1 MVRKSLSKMLSNAPF
16 PSSLPDL
23 IYIIEILNESV
34 HNCRQIYCSNPKDS
48 EFDATDTPEP
58 QIISV
63 VIPLG
68 VLLGENAERM
78 CTFVLFLLNQLDCHT
93 LWYGYGIELSGQ
105 PRGVDTTVNI
115 RFKNV
120 LLFSQDP
127 YLLGKLSAFNK
138 ETPQKAAPV
147 THQFWQKA
155 TNHLNTLT
163 SVRARAHITECY
175 TEIDLL
181 KAEVADM
188 KRDKAVINALLAA
201 AKTKIRSI
209 NRQGLI
215 YESSKR
221 DVSTMKSKRTI
232 ANAYETPSDKDCDRN
247 NQRQI
252 HNTVA
257 SAIGVVHKQYPN
269 ASHEA
274 CSLII
279 SGIAKEFLPDHND
292 SEENNDALIQIAKN
306 FIPVWRII
314 HAMVT
319 KHHCDEHMRVLHQV
333 LLMFVVGAPKEKY
346 SACSIKSVMSKLG
359 INDSKSRLVAAVAN
373 TRKNLFVLIEDKG
386 GVDMVVDNVG
396 IYVTELQPFF
406 KGIARAEN
414 KNAISPEKIA
424 RIIES
429 YYRNSEASPK
439 KDDVVKH
446 RIENLD
452 LTKNTEYIY
461 KQKRFATATEKETR
475 LDHMNLYQEHV
486 SVGVFSEHKP
496 FEIYPAT
503 VNTCKCQTCEGNR
516 LLKVAIIKQTKK
528 INEPVHLFVDVY
540 LVLLRFKRSMLLLK
554 KIREKKEDSKV
565 TLKTMKCSL
574 LCVQYGLEKIQT
586 TTIQNKFIKI
596 KLAKPDR
603 NGF

>member
-1 MVRKSLSKMLSNAPF
+1 M
-16 PSSLPDL
+16 
-23 IYIIEILNESV
+23 
-34 HNCRQIYCSNPKDS
+34 
-48 EFDATDTPEP
+48 
-58 QIISV
+58 
-63 VIPLG
+63 
-68 VLLGENAERM
+68 
-78 CTFVLFLLNQLDCHT
+78 
-93 LWYGYGIELSGQ
+93 
-105 PRGVDTTVNI
+105 
-115 RFKNV
+115 
-120 LLFSQDP
+120 FSQDP
-127 YLLGKLSAFNK
+127 YSLGKLSAFNK
-138 ETPQKAAPV
+138 ATPQKAAPE
-147 THQFWQKA
+147 THQFCQKA
-155 TNHLNTLT
+155 TNHLNILT

-175 TEIDLL
+175 NEIDLL

-188 KRDKAVINALLAA
+188 KRDKAFINALLTV

-221 DVSTMKSKRTI
+221 DVSTMKSKRSI
-232 ANAYETPSDKDCDRN
+232 ANAYETPSDKDRDRN

-257 SAIGVVHKQYPN
+257 SAIGVVHKQSPN

-279 SGIAKEFLPDHND
+279 SGIAAEFLPDDHND
-292 SEENNDALIQIAKN
+292 SEENNAALIQITKN
-306 FIPVWRII
+306 FISVWRII

-319 KHHCDEHMRVLHQV
+319 QHHCDEHIRLLHQV
-333 LLMFVVGAPKEKY
+333 LLMFVVGEPKQQY
-346 SACSIKSVMSKLG
+346 SACSIKSIMSKLG

-386 GVDMVVDNVG
+386 GVNIVVDNVG
-396 IYVTELQPFF
+396 RYVTELQPFF

-439 KDDVVKH
+439 KDDVVKK
-446 RIENLD
+446 RIDNFD
-452 LTKNTEYIY
+452 FKKNTEYIC

-475 LDHMNLYQEHV
+475 LDHMNFYQEHV
-486 SVGVFSEHKP
+486 SVGMFSVHKP

-516 LLKVAIIKQTKK
+516 LLKVAIMKQAKK

-540 LVLLRFKRSMLLLK
+540 LVLLRFKRSLLLLK
-554 KIREKKEDSKV
+554 KKRKENEDSKV
-565 TLKTMKCSL
+565 TMKTVFLMFEVFASVFPIMAKSSYNLLPYRKSLLKLSQLSLTEMVTNVLCTNALPTECNGMGQIHCYGLTDKKNWCKNCFEQQQCKIITLLDARINEPSTMKQL
-574 LCVQYGLEKIQT
+574 KEKLQELNEKT
-586 TTIQNKFIKI
+586 GGSKHDLQQRLN
-596 KLAKPDR
+596 
-603 NGF
+603 